1 MEDLYYNKYI
11 KYKIKYQIL
20 YEEMYGGDLKSN
32 AKTLNNDLD
41 KYIRK
46 NNSLIILINQLI
58 MDGFKEKKDEIINLE
73 KKIKKRIP
81 NIILELKK
89 NLTTFFDIIMK
100 NNKYQD
106 YRNDITEINELI
118 TNLEYYNGQF
128 TNLDQI
134 TEKIKNITIKD
145 RRFFSNNKKKL
156 NNIKN
161 SIVIMNG
168 INNKLKEIKR
178 LNLINPID
186 KNNCLNIEEN
196 VQFILTE

>member
-1 MEDLYYNKYI
+1 MEYLYYNKYV
-11 KYKIKYQIL
+11 KYKRKYEVL

-32 AKTLNNDLD
+32 AKILNNDLD

-58 MDGFKEKKDEIINLE
+58 MDGFKKKKNEIINLE

-89 NLTTFFDIIMK
+89 NLTTFYDIIIK

-118 TNLEYYNGQF
+118 TTLEYYDGQF

-145 RRFFSNNKKKL
+145 RRFYSNNKNKL

-178 LNLINPID
+178 LNLIKSID